1 MNNKQPIYGVCSLQ
15 WLRKEKNVIF
25 LTKYVVGAKANPPK
39 KPRRPPKKG
48 IAIPTIIVNPAVKK
62 N

>member
-1 MNNKQPIYGVCSLQ
+1 MVEEGKKSF
-15 WLRKEKNVIF
+15 F

-48 IAIPTIIVNPAVKK
+48 TAIPTIIVNPAVKK